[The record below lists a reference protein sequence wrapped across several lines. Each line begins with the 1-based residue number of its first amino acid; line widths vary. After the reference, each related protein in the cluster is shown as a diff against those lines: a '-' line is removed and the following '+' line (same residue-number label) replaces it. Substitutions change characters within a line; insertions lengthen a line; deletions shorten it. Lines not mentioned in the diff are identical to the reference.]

1 MISKTLA
8 LIFIGA
14 VAGRVFLRP
23 QLKELGRWF
32 SHFVDVALVVI
43 AVVYGVQLVM
53 MLSRTW

>member
-8 LIFIGA
+8 LIFVAA

-32 SHFVDVALVVI
+32 NHFVDVALLVI
-43 AVVYGVQLVM
+43 AVVYGVQLIM
-53 MLSRTW
+53 MLTRMG